1 MFGIGRKAI
10 LPFALAAGAGVP
22 YLYSSSD
29 QLMEQAGSLVP
40 TWESSDTDALTHD
53 SPAVEHEIL
62 IPGLPP
68 REQKVSQHVVMLEE
82 AFRFDISPAWVMAR
96 WQRVTTQLSS
106 IEYQGLR
113 VNLITGG
120 SSSDLAGALTYYF
133 DESDQ
138 LKQISFR
145 GTTGEPSRLI
155 HWLQSK
161 YEFRPQKSA
170 PGVTRYVVRWNGKEI
185 SELEFHTA
193 GVIDRNDPLGHYD
206 VYLTMRTKEDWL

>member
-1 MFGIGRKAI
+1 MLGIGRKAL
-10 LPFALAAGAGVP
+10 LPLALAAGAGVP

-29 QLMEQAGSLVP
+29 QLMDQAGSLVP
-40 TWESSDTDALTHD
+40 TWESSDTDALAYDT
-53 SPAVEHEIL
+53 PAVEDEIL
-62 IPGLPP
+62 IAGLPP
-68 REQKVSQHVVMLEE
+68 RQQNVSQHVVMLEE
-82 AFRFDISPAWVMAR
+82 AFRFDITPAWVMAR

-113 VNLITGG
+113 VSLITGG

-133 DESDQ
+133 DESDK

-155 HWLQSK
+155 RLLQTQ
-161 YEFRPQKSA
+161 YEFRPQKSS

-185 SELEFHTA
+185 SELELHRA

-206 VYLTMRTKEDWL
+206 VYLTMRTKESWL

>member
-1 MFGIGRKAI
+1 MLGIGRKAL
-10 LPFALAAGAGVP
+10 LPLALAAGAGVP

-29 QLMEQAGSLVP
+29 QLMDQAGSLVP
-40 TWESSDTDALTHD
+40 TWESSDTDALAYDT
-53 SPAVEHEIL
+53 PAVEQEIL
-62 IPGLPP
+62 VAGLPP

-82 AFRFDISPAWVMAR
+82 AFRPDVTPAWVMMR

-113 VNLITGG
+113 VALITGG
-120 SSSDLAGALTYYF
+120 SSSDLAGSLTYYF
-133 DESDQ
+133 DQSNQ

-161 YEFRPQKSA
+161 YDFRPQQAA

-185 SELEFHTA
+185 SELEFHRA
-193 GVIDRNDPLGHYD
+193 GVIDRNNPHGHYD
-206 VYLTMRTKEDWL
+206 VYLTMRTKESWM